1 MGNRNNKMESLIQDF
16 KNFSKEFR
24 KSKNIRKRKKKA
36 KVVVV
41 PKYVKQDSNISE
53 DSNDPKRRNN
63 VISSIDHSKLMNM
76 SAINSPLPIFSHTIN
91 EEPFHSDDEFSSSGS
106 DKSKNEE
113 VKIKHEE
120 SKTEIK
126 NMKAKPNLFFV
137 HRKVKNSRSSI
148 LADRPLTIF
157 KNNSKTEPQSR
168 FFSPPPQTK
177 SKFNKDETVSNN
189 GIEDAA
195 SSFDNSLL

>member
-1 MGNRNNKMESLIQDF
+1 MESLIQDF

-24 KSKNIRKRKKKA
+24 KSKNNGKRKKKA
-36 KVVVV
+36 KVAIV
-41 PKYVKQDSNISE
+41 PKYVKQESNISE

-63 VISSIDHSKLMNM
+63 VISSIDHSALMNM
-76 SAINSPLPIFSHTIN
+76 SSMNNPLPIFSHTIN

-106 DKSKNEE
+106 DESKTEE
-113 VKIKHEE
+113 TKLKQEE

-126 NMKAKPNLFFV
+126 NMKAKSNLFFV

-157 KNNSKTEPQSR
+157 KNSTKIEQKSR
-168 FFSPPPQTK
+168 FFSPAPPK
-177 SKFNKDETVSNN
+177 SNFNKTVTVSNN
-189 GIEDAA
+189 WIDDVA
-195 SSFDNSLL
+195 SSQDNSMFGITNI